1 MIREFID
8 NAIDRVIDDAE
19 QQKLS
24 YAEIRDKLKFEIQQ
38 EFDYEDS
45 YYLE

>member
-1 MIREFID
+1 MIEDFII
-8 NAIDRVIDDAE
+8 NAIDRVMDDAE

-24 YAEIRDKLKFEIQQ
+24 YAEIRDMLKFEIQQ

-45 YYLE
+45 YNLE